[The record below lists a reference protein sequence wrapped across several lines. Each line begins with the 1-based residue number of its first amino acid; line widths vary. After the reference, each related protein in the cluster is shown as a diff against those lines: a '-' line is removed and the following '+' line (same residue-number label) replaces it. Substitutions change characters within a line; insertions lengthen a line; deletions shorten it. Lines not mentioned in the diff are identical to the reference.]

1 MKKHF
6 IKNSTTNHHEPSRKA
21 TRFRITGSW
30 CSRGSWSN
38 KNNIVLGIIISLLII
53 VTAAALGST
62 NISLVETFNILL
74 HKIFR
79 IPLAENIT
87 PQNVLIVWQL
97 RLPRVLL
104 AFLVGGSLAM
114 SGAVCQSI
122 LRNPLAS
129 PYILGVSS
137 GASLGAGIIIIS
149 GITFPILGSFSL
161 PLTGFVFGLLTVFFV
176 ATFSSRIDKSMSS
189 NTIILCGMVLSL
201 FLNAILT
208 TLSAVFSDDLRRIAL
223 WQMGSFAMRGWSY
236 VGLLIPFF
244 CLGTI
249 GIFLYTKEMDILSFG
264 DDQAKS
270 AGVETGA
277 LRKKLLALCAVLTGA
292 SVALSGVIG
301 FVDLIAPHAA
311 RRIIG
316 SRHIHL
322 IPLSFILGGSL
333 MVCTDLVARTVISP
347 SELPVGAITALIGAP
362 FFAWVYFRKRGSHGG
377 TGDTE

>member
-1 MKKHF
+1 MK
-6 IKNSTTNHHEPSRKA
+6 
-21 TRFRITGSW
+21 
-30 CSRGSWSN
+30 N
-38 KNNIVLGIIISLLII
+38 KIIIIGLII
-53 VTAAALGST
+53 SFVIIFTAASLGSSA
-62 NISLVETFNILL
+62 ISFGDTILISL

-79 IPLAENIT
+79 LPLSENIEAR
-87 PQNVLIVWQL
+87 NVSIVWLL

-104 AFLVGGSLAM
+104 AFLIGGGLAI

-137 GASLGAGIIIIS
+137 GASLGAGIIIIT
-149 GITFPILGSFSL
+149 GITIPFIGNFSL

-176 ATFSSRIDKSMSS
+176 ASFSSRIDKSMSN

-201 FLNAILT
+201 FLNALLT
-208 TLSAVFSDDLRRIAL
+208 TLSAIFSDDLRRIAL
-223 WQMGSFAMRGWSY
+223 WQMGSFAMRDWTY
-236 VGLLIPFF
+236 VRLLLPF
-244 CLGTI
+244 LIIGTA
-249 GIFLYTKEMDILSFG
+249 GIFFFTKEMDILSFG
-264 DDQAKS
+264 DEQAKS

-316 SRHIHL
+316 SRHKYL
-322 IPLSFILGGSL
+322 IPMSFFIGGSL
-333 MVCTDLVARTVISP
+333 MVVTDLIARTIISP

-362 FFAWVYFRKRGSHGG
+362 FFAWVYFRRKK
-377 TGDTE
+377 T